1 MAIPYSTKV
10 NERLIGQAILNESH
24 SVGIVGVAT
33 YASAQISLTEVPQG
47 PFPSVTITGSG
58 GPYTQISGGSPVG
71 GQFVVNYVTGV
82 VSFNSTQNGNVVLVS
97 YTGLGSEIAAEDI
110 NEVQDPLNSIMS
122 LTLVYNSPFTSASAT
137 WSLAPN
143 LAVTTLNGLQ
153 NAVQLLPG
161 ANITITPSGNSL
173 VIASTGGGGSTP
185 GGANG
190 SVQFNIL
197 GTSLGGDAANF
208 YWDSANLRLG
218 LRSGITPVSTL
229 DNSGSFGLPS
239 RTTTVTSGASATD
252 YTILCN
258 AIGGAINVSLPIA
271 STVPRRVYVI
281 KKIDASVNLV
291 TVQASGGDFI
301 DGSATFPMSVQWQS
315 VTVQSNGT
323 NWFII

>member
-10 NERLIGQAILNESH
+10 NERIIGQAILNESH
-24 SVGIVGVAT
+24 SVGIVGIAT
-33 YASAQISLTEVPQG
+33 YASAQICLVEVPEG
-47 PFPSVTITGSG
+47 PFPSVSITGSG
-58 GPYTQISGGSPVG
+58 GPYTQISSGSPIG
-71 GQFVVNYVTGV
+71 GQFLVNYTTGV
-82 VSFNSTQNGNVVLVS
+82 ILFNSSQNGNVVLVS
-97 YTGLGSEIAAEDI
+97 YTGLGSEISAQDV

-122 LTLVYNSPFTSASAT
+122 LSLTYISPFTSATAT

-153 NAVQLLPG
+153 NAVSLAAG

-173 VIASTGGGGSTP
+173 IIASTGGGGSTP

-190 SVQFNIL
+190 SVQFNVL
-197 GTSLGGDAANF
+197 TTSLGGDAANF
-208 YWDSANLRLG
+208 YWDSTNFRLG
-218 LRSGITPVSTL
+218 LRVGTTPVSTL
-229 DNSGSFGLPS
+229 DNAGSLGLPS
-239 RTTTVTSGASATD
+239 RTITVTSGAAATD
-252 YTILCN
+252 YTIL
-258 AIGGAINVSLPIA
+258 ADATTGAINVPLPIA
-271 STVPRRVYVI
+271 STVPRRIYVI

-291 TVQASGGDFI
+291 TVSASGGDFI